1 MQDTELIERLARVED
16 RAKSNTNRLDALEKR
31 HADSEIVLN
40 NLDKSLSVTIEQ
52 IKTIAE
58 DLKQTSINFKEAV
71 MRSNSAN
78 AKETEVLKE
87 KYKELDAK
95 IEKVNEKLEK
105 ETTGK
110 DAENWRTSKKQIL
123 SWILNAI
130 LAIVAV
136 ALGISKFM

>member
-1 MQDTELIERLARVED
+1 MEKEFIERLAHVED
-16 RAKSNTNRLDALEKR
+16 RAKSNTTRLDALEKR
-31 HADSEIVLN
+31 HSDSEIVLN

-71 MRSNSAN
+71 MRSNNAN
-78 AKETEVLKE
+78 AKETEMLKE
-87 KYKELDAK
+87 KYNELDKK

-105 ETTGK
+105 ETVVK
-110 DAENWRTSKKQIL
+110 DAENWRSSKKQIW

-130 LAIVAV
+130 LLIVAA

>member
-1 MQDTELIERLARVED
+1 MQETEIIERLARVED
-16 RAKSNTNRLDALEKR
+16 RASSNTKRLDSLEKR
-31 HADSEIVLN
+31 HAESEVILN
-40 NLDKSLSVTIEQ
+40 NVDKSLSVTIEQ

-87 KYKELDAK
+87 KYKELDYK

-110 DAENWRTSKKQIL
+110 DAENWRSSKKQVW

-136 ALGISKFM
+136 GLGISKFV

>member
-1 MQDTELIERLARVED
+1 MQDTEIIERLTHVED

-110 DAENWRTSKKQIL
+110 DAENWRSSKKQIW

>member
-1 MQDTELIERLARVED
+1 MQDTEIIERLAHVED
-16 RAKSNTNRLDALEKR
+16 RAESNTNRLDALEKR
-31 HADSEIVLN
+31 HAESEVVLN

-52 IKTIAE
+52 IKSIVE

-71 MRSNSAN
+71 MRSNNAN
-78 AKETEVLKE
+78 AKETEMLKE
-87 KYKELDAK
+87 KYNELDRK

-110 DAENWRTSKKQIL
+110 DAENWRTSKKQIW

-130 LAIVAV
+130 LVIVAV

>member
-1 MQDTELIERLARVED
+1 MQETEIIERLARVED
-16 RAKSNTNRLDALEKR
+16 KASSNTKRLDSLEKR
-31 HADSEIVLN
+31 HAESEVILN
-40 NLDKSLSVTIEQ
+40 NVDKSLSVTIEQ

-71 MRSNSAN
+71 MRSNTAN

-87 KYKELDAK
+87 KCNELDKK

-110 DAENWRTSKKQIL
+110 DAEAYRTTKKQITH
-123 SWILNAI
+123 WIITIALGI
-130 LAIVAV
+130 IAV
-136 ALGISKFM
+136 GLGISKFI